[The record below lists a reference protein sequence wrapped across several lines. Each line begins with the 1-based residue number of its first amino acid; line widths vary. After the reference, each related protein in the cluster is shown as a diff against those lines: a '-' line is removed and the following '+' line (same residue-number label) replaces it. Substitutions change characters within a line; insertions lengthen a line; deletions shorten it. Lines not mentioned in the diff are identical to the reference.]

1 VIESVSNRPSF
12 AGYARPKAATAP
24 VAADASFQD
33 AAARAAAVKESATSV
48 DDGAFVPGIQPRL
61 AYELASRRQS
71 VKPQGSTAVP
81 TDLLW
86 ALTGPGRATDA
97 PSGTP

>member
-1 VIESVSNRPSF
+1 MINSVSNRQSYPDQV
-12 AGYARPKAATAP
+12 RPKPATAP

-61 AYELASRRQS
+61 AYELASKRQS
-71 VKPQGSTAVP
+71 GKSQGSTFVP
-81 TDLLW
+81 QDLLW
-86 ALTGPGRATDA
+86 ALTGPGRAPDRA
-97 PSGTP
+97 P